1 MFVLIPM
8 KASTIC
14 TTNLSTFRKKNEKKK
29 YKIVGKDEANAK
41 EGLLFYKSPIALE
54 LVSKHT
60 GDFVSV
66 KTPAGEKNYEI
77 IEVKYI

>member
-1 MFVLIPM
+1 
-8 KASTIC
+8 
-14 TTNLSTFRKKNEKKK
+14 
-29 YKIVGKDEANAK
+29 
-41 EGLLFYKSPIALE
+41 LLFYKSPIALE